1 MNHWWQDYGEKVK
14 KTEKISGLFDFFGEG
29 HKAEALGKAYNDL
42 DIKNGPL
49 LAPERK
55 RRNDA

>member
-1 MNHWWQDYGEKVK
+1 MVKKSK

>member
-1 MNHWWQDYGEKVK
+1 MVK
-14 KTEKISGLFDFFGEG
+14 KSKKPKKISGLFDFFGEG